1 MIDFSA
7 KRFEDSGLSENDWG
21 LMAQHLPLYDGIARG
36 LQAPTT
42 PAEKAFV
49 AALQAT
55 GPASDLTIDPDI
67 RHHVAAYRR
76 YQLLTADPAPKATM
90 RTTSVAKRLRTL
102 LLHWLAHWRG
112 GMAPKVAMDQHR
124 FEPINT
130 ADPNNTPARSS
141 DPQPPSPA
149 MLPSPNSAEMAAA
162 LTALAPDYS
171 APLDTAFTR
180 SFREDLSVVAAEGGE
195 RRRIDAVFD
204 AVERA
209 ISSNRNDPL
218 AEVFATWQLVHRDTL
233 GPAEPLPD
241 LPHMISYHSEI
252 LIAAGLS
259 SQWSLNAVHIPVED
273 TMSASIRGFA
283 QLLGWDV
290 QTAVSFFTIARGLE
304 RTTAATANPVGLLL
318 LLAIAAHRVR
328 GIGTDADGL
337 FHSPA
342 PLAPL
347 QGSAPSALE
356 PALWCGVLAGVHSVM
371 MARHAGAEV
380 SIEGVAEWITRRV
393 ASSAP
398 QEATDSVPLPP
409 SSAAC

>member
-1 MIDFSA
+1 MIGFSA
-7 KRFEDSGLSENDWG
+7 KRFDDSGLSENDWA
-21 LMAQHLPLYDGIARG
+21 LLTQHLPLYDGIARG
-36 LQAPTT
+36 LRAPTT
-42 PAEKAFV
+42 AAEMAFF
-49 AALQAT
+49 AALQSSDL
-55 GPASDLTIDPDI
+55 ASDPTSDEDI
-67 RHHVAAYRR
+67 IPHVVAYRR
-76 YQLLTADPAPKATM
+76 YRALTAPTAKST
-90 RTTSVAKRLRTL
+90 TGSTSVAKRLRTL
-102 LLHWLAHWRG
+102 LLHRLAHWRG
-112 GMAPKVAMDQHR
+112 GMAPKVPL
-124 FEPINT
+124 EPR
-130 ADPNNTPARSS
+130 PLEPSSTPAQSTDS
-141 DPQPPSPA
+141 QPPSSNTP
-149 MLPSPNSAEMAAA
+149 PSPDRAEIATA
-162 LTALAPDYS
+162 LTTLAPECS

-180 SFREDLSVVAAEGGE
+180 SFREDLSVVAAEGVA

-204 AVERA
+204 AIERA

-233 GPAEPLPD
+233 GPTEPLPD
-241 LPHMISYHSEI
+241 LPRMIAHYSEI

-259 SQWSLNAVHIPVED
+259 SQWSLNAMHIPVED

-283 QLLGWDV
+283 QSLGWDA

-318 LLAIAAHRVR
+318 SLAVAAHRVR
-328 GIGTDADGL
+328 GIGTEADSL
-337 FHSPA
+337 FHAPA

-393 ASSAP
+393 ACSAP
-398 QEATDSVPLPP
+398 QEGTDSVPSLP
-409 SSAAC
+409 SSTAC

>member
-1 MIDFSA
+1 MIDFPA

-21 LMAQHLPLYDGIARG
+21 LLAQHLPLYDGIARG
-36 LQAPTT
+36 LRAPTT
-42 PAEKAFV
+42 VAETAFF
-49 AALQAT
+49 AALQSSDL
-55 GPASDLTIDPDI
+55 ASDPAPDTDTLP
-67 RHHVAAYRR
+67 HVAAYRR
-76 YQLLTADPAPKATM
+76 YLALTAPAAKCT
-90 RTTSVAKRLRTL
+90 TGSTSVAKRLRAL
-102 LLHWLAHWRG
+102 LLHRLAHWRG
-112 GMAPKVAMDQHR
+112 GMAPKVPLEPR
-124 FEPINT
+124 PFEPSNT
-130 ADPNNTPARSS
+130 VPRNTV
-141 DPQPPSPA
+141 PQPPSSDTP
-149 MLPSPNSAEMAAA
+149 PSPDRAEIVTA
-162 LTALAPDYS
+162 LTTLAPAYS

-180 SFREDLSVVAAEGGE
+180 SFREDLSVVAAKGAA

-204 AVERA
+204 AIERA

-218 AEVFATWQLVHRDTL
+218 AEVFATWQLVHRETL

-241 LPHMISYHSEI
+241 LPRMISHYSEI

-318 LLAIAAHRVR
+318 LLAVTAHRVS
-328 GIGTDADGL
+328 GIGTDADSL
-337 FHSPA
+337 FNTPA

-347 QGSAPSALE
+347 QGSAPSALD

-371 MARHAGAEV
+371 MARHAGPAV
-380 SIEGVAEWITRRV
+380 SIEGLAEWITRRV

-398 QEATDSVPLPP
+398 QEATDSVPSPP
-409 SSAAC
+409 SSTAC